1 MDRDDAPIGRLLS
14 RREVLT
20 LLGASSAALVT
31 GSAFVL
37 PLRVVRRVSLPSC
50 IARPQQTEGP
60 YFVDERLNRSDIR
73 TDPTSGTVSPG
84 VPVTLTF
91 VVSRITSGGC
101 EPLPG
106 AQVDVWQCDA
116 LGIYSDVTDPGFN
129 TAGQKFLRGYQLTD
143 PAGEAVF
150 RTIYPGWYAGRTVH
164 MHFKVR
170 TPAKST
176 RAVEFTSQ
184 LYFDDALTDRVH
196 AMPPYAGKGQ
206 RTVRNTADRI
216 FRRGGDQLLLTP
228 RARENGYEA
237 TFSLGLQL
245 S

>member
-20 LLGASSAALVT
+20 LLGASGAALMT
-31 GSAFVL
+31 GAAFVL
-37 PLRVVRRVSLPSC
+37 PVPRVRRASLPDC
-50 IARPQQTEGP
+50 MARPQQTQGP

-73 TDPTSGTVSPG
+73 TDPLSGAVSPG
-84 VPVTLTF
+84 VPIALTF
-91 VVSRITSGGC
+91 LVSRVTPGGC

-106 AQVDVWQCDA
+106 AQVDLWQCDA

-129 TAGQKFLRGYQLTD
+129 TAGQKFLRGYQVTD
-143 PAGEAVF
+143 AAGQVVF

-170 TPAKST
+170 TPGSST
-176 RAVEFTSQ
+176 RAAEFTSQ

-196 AMPPYAGKGQ
+196 LTPPYAGKGR
-206 RTVRNTADRI
+206 RTTRNTADRI
-216 FRRGGDQLLLTP
+216 FRSGGDQLLLTP
-228 RARENGYEA
+228 RARDNGYEA

-245 S
+245 